1 MALAP
6 WWKTTY
12 FEVHY
17 ENAAQVDKY
26 SERFFGDGLRYEI
39 RDFLNM
45 INGDDKSGFKL
56 TRGESI
62 AMSEIMERFLIQERR
77 YRKAGQ

>member
-1 MALAP
+1 M
-6 WWKTTY
+6 
-12 FEVHY
+12 
-17 ENAAQVDKY
+17 DKY